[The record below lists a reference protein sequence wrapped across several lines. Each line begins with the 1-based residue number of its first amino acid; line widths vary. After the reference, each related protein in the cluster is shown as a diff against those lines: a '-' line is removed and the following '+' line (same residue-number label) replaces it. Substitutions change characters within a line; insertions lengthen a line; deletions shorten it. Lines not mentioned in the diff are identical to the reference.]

1 MIEALKVVGVAFALV
16 FTGMSI
22 LTALVYALNAV
33 KNAAAR
39 RAARLTVPTPQ
50 GAVDPRTVAILAAA
64 VHAALGRPARIH
76 KIHVHRER
84 GDEAWTRVGRMDLL
98 LTHRVQPRQSS

>member
-16 FTGMSI
+16 FVGMSV
-22 LTALVYALNAV
+22 LTGLVYALNAV
-33 KNAAAR
+33 KNAVAR
-39 RAARLTVPTPQ
+39 RAAPAPQ
-50 GAVDPRTVAILAAA
+50 AGIDAQTMVVLAAA
-64 VHAALGRPARIH
+64 VHAALGRQARIH

-98 LTHRVQPRQSS
+98 LTHRVVPKR